1 MPNTLEIQQ
10 LTKTLMT
17 LAIVDTLF
25 LTQTQEAPADLAG
38 ARLTVTTVQ
47 ALCKVTTY
55 ILARKTFSNLSKLA
69 VLLTPV
75 KPHLILIGG
84 ITSFRQAPFRSLG
97 SGTSLTMETNL

>member
-1 MPNTLEIQQ
+1 
-10 LTKTLMT
+10 
-17 LAIVDTLF
+17 

-84 ITSFRQAPFRSLG
+84 ITSFRQAPSRSLG